1 MKEIIKKQNSYIF
14 IIILSFISKI
24 NYTDNIYYLGVKY
37 ITTFRAIDIM
47 YSIIFTFLFFKVF
60 IDNYYFYVLNRNNI
74 IVRIGRKNYNI
85 YILKKILLNSVL
97 LFIINIISD
106 FIMIGTTN
114 FMYILIN
121 IILTTLLVSI
131 LPKKKEYDY
140 ELVVIM
146 IISILT
152 KLLVY
157 NLIV

>member
-60 IDNYYFYVLNRNNI
+60 LDNYYYYVLNRNNI

-121 IILTTLLVSI
+121 IIFTTLLVSI

>member
-37 ITTFRAIDIM
+37 ITTFRAIDVM

-60 IDNYYFYVLNRNNI
+60 LDNYYYYVLNRNNI

>member
-60 IDNYYFYVLNRNNI
+60 LDNYYYYVLNRNNI

-121 IILTTLLVSI
+121 IILNLHHNLLF
-131 LPKKKEYDY
+131 
-140 ELVVIM
+140 
-146 IISILT
+146 
-152 KLLVY
+152 
-157 NLIV
+157 

>member
-60 IDNYYFYVLNRNNI
+60 LDNYYYYVLNRNNI
-74 IVRIGRKNYNI
+74 IVRIGKSKYNI
-85 YILKKILLNSVL
+85 YILKKILLNSIL
-97 LFIINIISD
+97 LFFINIISD

>member
-60 IDNYYFYVLNRNNI
+60 LDNYYYYVLNRNNI